1 MLMDNLQFYCLRM
14 LVYISDF
21 IEAVL
26 TVNADWKCVV
36 NLYFRRRILDVFGPP

>member
-1 MLMDNLQFYCLRM
+1 M

-21 IEAVL
+21 NEVVL

-36 NLYFRRRILDVFGPP
+36 NFYFCRRILDVFGPP